1 MFLEGDPGLPCSPSV
16 LPRAK
21 AGRGIDFE
29 PQNRL
34 AAVAG
39 VRDSGVRVV
48 VDTPKNL
55 AGSVIPAAFAGF
67 VIYDLEVGVPI
78 GSIAWFMLADTV
90 QVLIA
95 ALGLRYCFDGVPRLN
110 SVLALAKYSFFAV
123 FLAPVAAAFLGA
135 SGIGGEYWNGWR
147 ICFPLRGASFRY
159 RDASRVELGERRT
172 FMGAQIACLSSR
184 SNHAYC
190 RVGSGRICRFHR
202 LCKN

>member
-1 MFLEGDPGLPCSPSV
+1 MPCSASV

-29 PQNRL
+29 PQNGL

-39 VRDSGVRVV
+39 VRDSGVGVV
-48 VDTPKNL
+48 VDPLRNWPF
-55 AGSVIPAAFAGF
+55 VIPAAFAGF
-67 VIYDLEVGVPI
+67 VIYDLEVSVPI
-78 GSIAWFMLADTV
+78 GSIAWFILADTV

-135 SGIGGEYWNGWR
+135 NGIGGDYWNGWK
-147 ICFPLRGASFRY
+147 ICFLSEVLAFVTVTPAVLSWVSEGRSWVRKSRAY
-159 RDASRVELGERRT
+159 RLEAITLIVGLVLVGYV
-172 FMGAQIACLSSR
+172 LSPPR
-184 SNHAYC
+184 
-190 RVGSGRICRFHR
+190 
-202 LCKN
+202 KN